1 MTVPDPG
8 VTAEAGADVR
18 VGAGTAVGAGAGDAP
33 SEAPSD
39 YRLLVPRDWFRLDLT
54 EDRWRGQ
61 LKTFVDR
68 EFLRTRTPAETSR
81 AIWSALR
88 NTAES
93 GVARGALEF
102 FLRTE
107 PAHGPD
113 RPTVPASLLVSL
125 KPLPR
130 GLVPEPTDFAATL
143 SERRGPES
151 RIDVVRLPAGE
162 TVRVIT
168 ATTLDFHIRM
178 PGDAGYF
185 LLAFTAPVSGTKSP
199 LGDLCDAIAHSL
211 RWV

>member
-1 MTVPDPG
+1 MTAPEPG
-8 VTAEAGADVR
+8 AT
-18 VGAGTAVGAGAGDAP
+18 VGMGVGVGTGSGSGSGSGDARD
-33 SEAPSD
+33 EAPSD

-54 EDRWRGQ
+54 QERWRGQ

-68 EFLRTRTPAETSR
+68 EFLTSRTPAETSR
-81 AIWSALR
+81 AIWTALR

-93 GVARGALEF
+93 GVAQGALEF

-125 KPLPR
+125 KPLPP
-130 GLVPEPTDFAATL
+130 GLVPEPEDFAATL
-143 SERRGPES
+143 SERRGSES

-162 TVRVIT
+162 TVRVVT
-168 ATTLDFHIRM
+168 ATAMDFHVRM

-185 LLAFTAPVSGTKSP
+185 LLAFSTPLSGTSSP